1 MTEVNWLDEMHPS
14 PPEGLRV
21 RLKADMM
28 QSGQEARPD
37 RLRDAA
43 RVSLETASARSGDRA
58 AAFDLL
64 LADAWIT
71 YACEAA
77 MEREDPDAALDRIVS
92 L

>member
-1 MTEVNWLDEMHPS
+1 MTEVDWLCGRYPS

-21 RLKADMM
+21 RLEADMM

-43 RVSLETASARSGDRA
+43 RVSLETASARSRDRA

>member
-1 MTEVNWLDEMHPS
+1 VTEVNWLDEMHPS

>member
-1 MTEVNWLDEMHPS
+1 MTEVNWLDEMHPA

>member
-1 MTEVNWLDEMHPS
+1 MIEVNWLDEMHPS

-21 RLKADMM
+21 RLEADMM
-28 QSGQEARPD
+28 QSEQEASPD

-43 RVSLETASARSGDRA
+43 RVSLEAASARSRDRA
-58 AAFDLL
+58 AAFQVLA
-64 LADAWIT
+64 ADAWLT

-77 MEREDPDAALDRIVS
+77 LEGDEPDAALERLVS

>member
-1 MTEVNWLDEMHPS
+1 VIEVNWLDEMHPS

-43 RVSLETASARSGDRA
+43 RVSLEAASARSRDRA

-77 MEREDPDAALDRIVS
+77 IEGEDPDAALDRIVS